1 MCASKMKQ
9 KTAGLRVADVSACVN
24 SSQMLHTLPE
34 NLRHVGSHMPENHL
48 RPFIDAMESWH
59 ASPWHQR
66 GWEHAAAGGFPLRC
80 SCVWVYLPGGSVG
93 QDGHSRG
100 RRRSLWLGGGRLAV
114 RLSGGGGKR
123 LRGVAEP
130 AGGAAAGGGVPVVA
144 EIVQAGAAR
153 VTGAVTWGKERKGK
167 EVERKGKERKIDR
180 KRRKRKGMGSG
191 KE

>member
-1 MCASKMKQ
+1 MFARTETIGRQRDGNEARGARVSVSLDDHRLKDARSYSVGEMRPAEGCGPVFADKQ
-9 KTAGLRVADVSACVN
+9 SQVAVFVVATVKVLALYDRVHDSVCIDAGVVHTAGLL
-24 SSQMLHTLPE
+24 LHGFLLP
-34 NLRHVGSHMPENHL
+34 
-48 RPFIDAMESWH
+48 
-59 ASPWHQR
+59 
-66 GWEHAAAGGFPLRC
+66 
-80 SCVWVYLPGGSVG
+80 PGGSVG

-153 VTGAVTWGKERKGK
+153 VTGAVT
-167 EVERKGKERKIDR
+167 
-180 KRRKRKGMGSG
+180 
-191 KE
+191 